1 MEWKSDTS
9 FCWFS
14 CLLSRVALI
23 EMQFTFMESSDLS
36 RGICRAG
43 AGHSV
48 ENAKP
53 PRFIK
58 CWEMSKKS
66 KPSVGDFIGLLI
78 HRLIFCTITDLRQ
91 ANVANFLKHRGE
103 IHIFSIWFEKHV
115 QVLPNHCCKP
125 THSFLKLNNAS
136 FKCHSLLLLY
146 WFSQML
152 EVWISLIVLQ
162 ILIVYCFL
170 IVLEV
175 GSMAFW

>member
-23 EMQFTFMESSDLS
+23 EEQFTFMESSDLS

-43 AGHSV
+43 AGRSV
-48 ENAKP
+48 EKAKP
-53 PRFIK
+53 ASFIK

-66 KPSVGDFIGLLI
+66 KPSVGVFIGSLI
-78 HRLIFCTITDLRQ
+78 HCLVFCTITDLRQ

-115 QVLPNHCCKP
+115 QVLPNHFWKP
-125 THSFLKLNNAS
+125 TRSFLRWNDAS
-136 FKCHSLLLLY
+136 FKHRSLLLPY
-146 WFSQML
+146 WF
-152 EVWISLIVLQ
+152 
-162 ILIVYCFL
+162 
-170 IVLEV
+170 
-175 GSMAFW
+175 G

>member
-23 EMQFTFMESSDLS
+23 EEQFTFMESSDLS

-43 AGHSV
+43 VRRSV

-53 PRFIK
+53 ARFIK

-66 KPSVGDFIGLLI
+66 KPSVGDFIGSLI
-78 HRLIFCTITDLRQ
+78 HRLVFCTITDLRQ

-115 QVLPNHCCKP
+115 QVLPNHCWKR
-125 THSFLKLNNAS
+125 THSFLKWKDAS
-136 FKCHSLLLLY
+136 FKHLFLLLPY
-146 WFSQML
+146 WFS
-152 EVWISLIVLQ
+152 
-162 ILIVYCFL
+162 
-170 IVLEV
+170 
-175 GSMAFW
+175 